1 MFGSFRVFVG
11 SWFRRVTCS
20 SGVVFFEFGSRM
32 SDKSAPQTPSRAAG
46 SREDPILGVKVK
58 DFLCAEMIVTS
69 GLLRNVRAG
78 SLLCAD
84 GALAWSAA
92 AAKYPSKRLAV
103 KHVKHVKSQ
112 WTKRAN
118 GQLEADSDDLW
129 HPAARLAV
137 VVDEEIH
144 LATKREPVQRIG
156 EPTAVE

>member
-1 MFGSFRVFVG
+1 MFEQV
-11 SWFRRVTCS
+11 
-20 SGVVFFEFGSRM
+20 
-32 SDKSAPQTPSRAAG
+32 
-46 SREDPILGVKVK
+46 
-58 DFLCAEMIVTS
+58 LCCVQMVHLH
-69 GLLRNVRAG
+69 GRPLL
-78 SLLCAD
+78 
-84 GALAWSAA
+84 
-92 AAKYPSKRLAV
+92 SKHLTV

-144 LATKREPVQRIG
+144 LATKQEPVQRIG

>member
-1 MFGSFRVFVG
+1 M
-11 SWFRRVTCS
+11 
-20 SGVVFFEFGSRM
+20 
-32 SDKSAPQTPSRAAG
+32 
-46 SREDPILGVKVK
+46 
-58 DFLCAEMIVTS
+58 
-69 GLLRNVRAG
+69 
-78 SLLCAD
+78 LCAD

-118 GQLEADSDDLW
+118 GQLEADSVDLW

-144 LATKREPVQRIG
+144 LATKQEPVQRIG

>member
-20 SGVVFFEFGSRM
+20 SGVVFLEFGSRM

-58 DFLCAEMIVTS
+58 NLILCAEIVTS

-92 AAKYPSKRLAV
+92 AAKYPSKRLTV

-112 WTKRAN
+112 WTKR
-118 GQLEADSDDLW
+118 

-144 LATKREPVQRIG
+144 LAAKQEPVQRIG